1 MQTQIETYNLRR
13 FKGKKNKKI
22 TTEIENLSYVENC
35 IIDNVEKEWILKV
48 NYSFENEELFNTK
61 LPKYIK
67 AILAIV
73 QKFEPKALFDIQE
86 EKEVYRK
93 VVYLKGLDCAHCA
106 ARIESIAKRQ
116 FEHEQL
122 IVDFATTRFI
132 IETTDKELADDIVEE
147 VSNVAHRVDPRI
159 VVQDGSVAKKTYDEY
174 EKEKK
179 DIVFYILSGLGFILL
194 IIALFL
200 EHDIVLKQMLHSEME
215 VGQWFFQ
222 VYSPIGT
229 VLFSISFVLLSYKV
243 LWQFVKNLFTG
254 HLLDEN
260 FLMTIASIGS
270 IINAH
275 FFEAISVMVLFQVG
289 EMIQEKVVNNSR
301 KSISNLLKL
310 DVKKAKIKVK
320 GEIVEVDVETII
332 PGDIICINKGEMIP
346 LDGKLLSE
354 RASLDTKNI
363 TGESLQRVVKT
374 NEEVFAGSINMSNTI
389 EVCATKVYTDSMI
402 TKILDTVQNATSIK
416 SKSEKFITKFSKV
429 YTPIVVAI
437 AVLVAGIGFVVNKW
451 GLFGFSADTIEALK
465 WIYRGSIF
473 LVISCPCALVISI
486 PLCYFK
492 GLGLASSRGIL
503 VKGSNYLESLS
514 NTKKIIFDKT
524 GTITTGDFAITE
536 VVCVKE
542 DVTEKD
548 LLKYIAYVEYYATHP
563 VGIAFVD
570 MYGRQNVFTEI
581 ISEFEDIQSRGCSAL
596 INGQRYY
603 VGSHKLMEENG
614 IAIEQV
620 EANGLVIYISKGK
633 EYLGYVVV
641 GDRIKENAQ
650 EVISS
655 LRKQGVDE
663 ISVFTGDSQH
673 IGEYVGSVIGVDKV
687 YCNLLPNQ
695 KVEKLQEVKE
705 QANEKE
711 HIAFVGDGLNDAP
724 VIASADIG
732 IAMGS
737 SASDATISI
746 SDVVIMSENLAKV
759 DEIIYIAKKTK
770 QKVIQNI
777 VFCLVVKISIM
788 IFNFASSFIPDTSV
802 PVWLAIFADVGVS
815 LIAITNSMIMMRR
828 FRKASK
834 QEVDKDNTDEKE

>member
-22 TTEIENLSYVENC
+22 TSEIENLSYVENC

-61 LPKYIK
+61 LPKYTK

-159 VVQDGSVAKKTYDEY
+159 VVQDGSVAKKTYDED

-215 VGQWFFQ
+215 VGKWFFQ

-289 EMIQEKVVNNSR
+289 EMIQERVVNNSR

-437 AVLVAGIGFVVNKW
+437 AVLVAGIGFAVNI
-451 GLFGFSADTIEALK
+451 FGPSADTIEALK

-542 DVTEKD
+542 DITEKD

-563 VGIAFVD
+563 VGIALVD

-655 LRKQGVDE
+655 LRKQGVSE

-673 IGEYVGSVIGVDKV
+673 IGEYVGSAIGVDKV
-687 YCNLLPNQ
+687 YCSLLPNQ

-705 QANEKE
+705 QINEKE

-777 VFCLVVKISIM
+777 VFCLVVKILIM
-788 IFNFASSFIPDTSV
+788 IINFIPSIPV

-834 QEVDKDNTDEKE
+834 QEVEKDNTDEKE